1 MKNFKIKP
9 CGHLYSFL
17 QTQMDGLTGNIEAAG
32 YPFDR
37 HVWDDPDFV
46 PLKANYASWWAYEQ
60 TAYWIDGFTRT
71 AILLG
76 DEKAIKK
83 ASDIIYSVINN
94 PDEDSFLGSKLL
106 KNNGDTVYRWPYVV
120 FFRACM
126 ALYDYNKDEKIPSAI
141 AAHYLNGTYDYSDNR
156 DVFNVE
162 IMLWAYGI
170 TNGKRLL
177 DLAESS
183 YAEYNSKDQEKS
195 VTGDSFRDSDFLTK
209 RKIFIHGVS
218 YNEYAKLG
226 AILYKYTGKK
236 KYLKVSVKA
245 VDRLEKYYKL
255 PGGCVS
261 SAEYT
266 TSNRYYEPYETCDIS
281 DYTWTLENMLGI
293 TENPVYADYIERCVF
308 NAGVGS
314 VTEDFHALMYFSS
327 ANQLITNEKANY
339 SNFLMGNSMMSY
351 SPHPKTQ
358 CCPGNVNRF
367 MPNYVLSM
375 WNVKDNDVYFNLLGP
390 CSFEADI
397 NGGKI
402 KIDVKTSYPFDNDF
416 SIDIASDVEFT
427 LHIRVPGF
435 SQGYEKLPSGFEKEE
450 GFIVSEIKGNTHFDL
465 TLKDKIEM
473 HNVYGGAYFTK
484 GALVYSLGMKGKREF
499 YLEETVNGKDFPS
512 YRMSPDKPWNYAF
525 EENASPVFEK
535 GNSTTFDL
543 DSDISCIKVKARKV
557 ENWKIREIKKCK
569 CWTWDYKDT
578 VKEGPFVFT
587 PKIPNMKNAK
597 VSDTEETITLYP
609 YGASKVRMTVLPVVK
624 NK

>member
-17 QTQMDGLTGNIEAAG
+17 QTQMEGLTGNIEAAG

-170 TNGKRLL
+170 TNDKRLL

-183 YAEYNSKDQEKS
+183 YAEYNSKEQEKS

-226 AILYKYTGKK
+226 AILYKYTGK
-236 KYLKVSVKA
+236 
-245 VDRLEKYYKL
+245 R
-255 PGGCVS
+255 
-261 SAEYT
+261 
-266 TSNRYYEPYETCDIS
+266 NI
-281 DYTWTLENMLGI
+281 
-293 TENPVYADYIERCVF
+293 
-308 NAGVGS
+308 
-314 VTEDFHALMYFSS
+314 
-327 ANQLITNEKANY
+327 
-339 SNFLMGNSMMSY
+339 
-351 SPHPKTQ
+351 
-358 CCPGNVNRF
+358 
-367 MPNYVLSM
+367 
-375 WNVKDNDVYFNLLGP
+375 
-390 CSFEADI
+390 
-397 NGGKI
+397 
-402 KIDVKTSYPFDNDF
+402 
-416 SIDIASDVEFT
+416 
-427 LHIRVPGF
+427 
-435 SQGYEKLPSGFEKEE
+435 
-450 GFIVSEIKGNTHFDL
+450 
-465 TLKDKIEM
+465 
-473 HNVYGGAYFTK
+473 
-484 GALVYSLGMKGKREF
+484 
-499 YLEETVNGKDFPS
+499 
-512 YRMSPDKPWNYAF
+512 
-525 EENASPVFEK
+525 
-535 GNSTTFDL
+535 
-543 DSDISCIKVKARKV
+543 
-557 ENWKIREIKKCK
+557 
-569 CWTWDYKDT
+569 
-578 VKEGPFVFT
+578 
-587 PKIPNMKNAK
+587 
-597 VSDTEETITLYP
+597 
-609 YGASKVRMTVLPVVK
+609 
-624 NK
+624 